1 MRPTRVPKLRAK
13 GAKRGLGRQERGD
26 QLRAAQ
32 PVERSGVEGAPDEAA
47 PEINTT
53 AGRGNRGRG
62 EWGKHTA
69 CSGGDAKGA
78 SRLDLGSDAVVR
90 HYTGTVGV
98 ETGLC
103 NIHYKQNL
111 VWSVD

>member
-1 MRPTRVPKLRAK
+1 MCRELTKLHSQQFKTFLGQLGIVKLWIVVVASRCQSVAQRVGHADRVFSRPPAP
-13 GAKRGLGRQERGD
+13 RGV
-26 QLRAAQ
+26 A
-32 PVERSGVEGAPDEAA
+32 
-47 PEINTT
+47 
-53 AGRGNRGRG
+53 
-62 EWGKHTA
+62 W
-69 CSGGDAKGA
+69 GGDAKGA